1 MFKFIENLNE
11 NAKVALG
18 LIIAE
23 RMFSIIDRNE
33 DGYKVG
39 REALDS
45 CWEWL
50 EGKAMDVNDIYYYID
65 SDDGDDVAEL
75 AYDEDNVEK
84 QYVWHTV
91 LDAIS
96 YTIYQAYKRENR
108 KTVPQAIEIIN
119 DKTLIILGENAIES
133 KLFKIES
140 LDKLKK
146 YLLENYPIAT
156 TSEERPIIK
165 EKIMKMV
172 NDN

>member
-1 MFKFIENLNE
+1 MFKFIEDLNE
-11 NAKVALG
+11 NAKIALG

-23 RMFSIIDRNE
+23 RMFSMIDRTE

-39 REALDS
+39 RDALDC
-45 CWEWL
+45 CWKWL
-50 EGKAMDVNDIYYYID
+50 EGEAMDANDIYYHID

-91 LDAIS
+91 LDAVS

-108 KTVPQAIEIIN
+108 KTAPQAIEIIN
-119 DKTLIILGENAIES
+119 DKTLIISGENAIES
-133 KLFKIES
+133 KIFKIES
-140 LDKLKK
+140 LNKLKK
-146 YLLENYPIAT
+146 YLLENYSAYT
-156 TSEERPIIK
+156 ASEERPIIK
-165 EKIMKMV
+165 EKLIKIV